1 VAVSRRTSPRVTL
14 VMLVLI
20 SATLLTLDYRG
31 DARGWIGGLRD
42 GARDIFAPVQ
52 GAIGDVLRPV
62 GDFFSGAVNYGA
74 AQQENENLQRQ
85 NGRLMRELEETGA
98 AERQLSQILAQ
109 LHLPWVENVPTVVAQ
124 VIDQSPSNFDDEIEI
139 DKGSDDGIGTGM
151 PVVSGAGLV
160 GTIVGTVGAHTAL
173 VQLLTDPRSGVG
185 VRFGNNELAVTA
197 GQGPNEPLSLQN
209 VQNDET
215 VAKGDIITTSGL
227 SGAAYP
233 ADIPVGTVSEVQSPT
248 GLPTHIVSVVPFVN
262 FSNLQYVSVM
272 QWLPPA

>member
-1 VAVSRRTSPRVTL
+1 
-14 VMLVLI
+14 MLLLI

-31 DARGWIGGLRD
+31 DARGWIGGLRN
-42 GARDIFAPVQ
+42 GARDVFAPVQ

-74 AQQENENLQRQ
+74 AQQENESLQRQ
-85 NGRLMRELEETGA
+85 NGILRRQV
-98 AERQLSQILAQ
+98 AEQGVAEQQLSQILAQ

-124 VIDQSPSNFDDEIEI
+124 IIAQAPSNFDDEIEI
-139 DKGSDDGIGTGM
+139 DRGTSDGIGIGM

-160 GTIVGTVGAHTAL
+160 GTIVAAGAHTAL

-185 VRFGNNELAVTA
+185 VRFGNDKLAVAA
-197 GQGPNEPLSLQN
+197 GQGPNAPLSLQG
-209 VQNDET
+209 VQDDESLARGEI
-215 VAKGDIITTSGL
+215 VTTSGL
-227 SGAAYP
+227 AGAAYP
-233 ADIPVGTVSEVQSPT
+233 ADIPVGTVSAVQVTPGQPT
-248 GLPTHIVSVVPFVN
+248 KIASVTPFVN